1 MVKMRVKF
9 TTVILALLAG
19 LCLTGCNPMMND
31 LGTFNSH
38 FEAGDFNQAG
48 QFAEKKINKFGS
60 PSGNDLLWTLQLAAA
75 EKTRLNHQQSTASFD
90 KAEEMMNYFAS
101 NSEVLD
107 TVGST
112 IVNDNVVPYKG
123 QEYDGIMV
131 NTYKALDFM
140 AEKKPDLARVEFNRA
155 LDRQMRAREHFNEEI
170 RKLEAKLDKEK
181 EENKTDA
188 RAMADDPDVQ
198 SIVKANYPDL
208 SQFEPY
214 PDFVNPFT
222 TYLAGV
228 YFLLIGETSRA
239 GDLLKETAG
248 MVPDNDY
255 IQKDLALADDVAAGK
270 VKLENQCWV
279 IFENGLGPTKGEIR
293 IDLPLILVSDRVS
306 YTGVALPKL
315 YPRSIAYPYLTIK
328 TDTGEY
334 RTRQVADME
343 RVIET
348 EFNKDFKGILMR
360 AIASAAVKTAAQ
372 AVLSDRKNDDLG
384 KLASV
389 LVGVYS
395 AATTAA
401 DVRIW
406 TALPKDFQVARFDM
420 PKNSPL
426 LIFTPGN
433 TLFEANI
440 PPCKNA
446 IVYIR
451 IINAG
456 ATPVCEV
463 LAF

>member
-1 MVKMRVKF
+1 MRIKVI
-9 TTVILALLAG
+9 TVISVLIAG
-19 LCLTGCNPMMND
+19 LCLTGCNPAMND
-31 LGTFNSH
+31 LGEFNND
-38 FEAGDFNQAG
+38 FESGNFKQAG
-48 QFAEKKINKFGS
+48 QFAEGKVGKDNN
-60 PSGNDLLWTLQLAAA
+60 PSGSDLLWTLQLAASQKA
-75 EKTRLNHQQSTASFD
+75 QLDHAGSIATFD
-90 KAEEMMNYFAS
+90 KAEEMMNHFAS

-131 NTYKALDFM
+131 NTYKALDFL

-188 RAMADDPDVQ
+188 RAMADNPDVQ
-198 SIVKANYPDL
+198 SVVNANYPNL

-228 YFLLIGETSRA
+228 YFLLIGENSRA
-239 GDLLKETAG
+239 ADLLKETAG

-255 IQKDLALADDVAAGK
+255 IKKDLALADDLASGK

-279 IFENGLGPTKGEIR
+279 IFENGLGPTKGETR
-293 IDLPLILVSDRVS
+293 IDLPLILVSNRVY

-315 YPRSIAYPYLTIK
+315 CPRSIAYPYLTIR
-328 TDTGEY
+328 TDDGEY
-334 RTRQVADME
+334 QTRQVADME

-372 AVLSDRKNDDLG
+372 AVLSSRKNDEGG
-384 KLASV
+384 KLAAF
-389 LVGVYS
+389 LVAAYS

-406 TALPKDFQVARFDM
+406 TALPKDFQVARFAIPPSRVLM
-420 PKNSPL
+420 V
-426 LIFTPGN
+426 FAGGN
-433 TLFEANI
+433 TAFDVHI

>member
-1 MVKMRVKF
+1 MRIK
-9 TTVILALLAG
+9 VIIAVLALAAG
-19 LCLTGCNPMMND
+19 VCLTGCNPAMSN
-31 LGTFNSH
+31 LAVFNRH
-38 FEAGDFNQAG
+38 FEAGYFNQAG
-48 QFAEKKINKFGS
+48 QFAESKIGKGNK
-60 PSGNDLLWTLQLAAA
+60 PSGDDLLWTLQLAASKRA
-75 EKTRLNHQQSTASFD
+75 DSNHADSIASFD
-90 KAEEMMNYFAS
+90 KAEEMMNHYATS
-101 NSEVLD
+101 SEVID

-131 NTYKALDFM
+131 NTYKALDFL
-140 AEKKPDLARVEFNRA
+140 AEKNLELARVEFNRA

-170 RKLEAKLDKEK
+170 RKLEAQLDKQKEK
-181 EENKTDA
+181 TNTDA
-188 RAMADDPDVQ
+188 RAAVENPNVMA
-198 SIVKANYPDL
+198 IVNENYPTL
-208 SQFEPY
+208 EQFQPY

-239 GDLLKETAG
+239 GDLLKESAG

-255 IQKDLALADDVAAGK
+255 IKKDLALADNVATRK

-279 IFENGLGPTKGEIR
+279 IFENGLGPVKEEVR
-293 IDLPLILVSDRVS
+293 LDLPLILVTNRVY
-306 YTGVALPKL
+306 YTGIALPRL
-315 YPRSIAYPYLTIK
+315 RPRSIAYPYLTIK
-328 TDTGEY
+328 TDAGAY
-334 RTRQVADME
+334 QTRQAADME
-343 RVIET
+343 RVIQT
-348 EFNKDFKGILMR
+348 EFNKDFKGILIR
-360 AIASAAVKTAAQ
+360 AIASAVVKATAQ
-372 AVLSDRKNDDLG
+372 ASLSNQKNG
-384 KLASV
+384 ELAAL
-389 LVGVYS
+389 LVAAYS

-406 TALPKDFQVARFDM
+406 SALPKDFQIARCAI
-420 PKNSPL
+420 PENRTL
-426 LIFTPGN
+426 QIFPAGN
-433 TLFEANI
+433 IPFEVNI

>member
-1 MVKMRVKF
+1 MRIKV
-9 TTVILALLAG
+9 TIVVLALAAG
-19 LCLTGCNPMMND
+19 VCLSGCNPAMND
-31 LGTFNSH
+31 LGVFNNH

-48 QFAEKKINKFGS
+48 HFAESKIKKNGS
-60 PSGNDLLWTLQLAAA
+60 PSGDDLLWALQLAASQRA
-75 EKTRLNHQQSTASFD
+75 QLDHADSIASFD
-90 KAEEMMNYFAS
+90 KAEEMMNYYAPQ
-101 NSEVLD
+101 SEALD

-112 IVNDNVVPYKG
+112 LVNDNAIPYKG

-131 NTYKALDFM
+131 NTYKALDFL

-155 LDRQMRAREHFNEEI
+155 LDRQMRAKEHFNEEI

-181 EENKTDA
+181 GKTDSDA

-198 SIVKANYPDL
+198 SIVKNNYPNL

-228 YFLLIGETSRA
+228 YFLLIGENSRA
-239 GDLLKETAG
+239 ADLLKETAG

-255 IQKDLALADDVAAGK
+255 IKKDLALADNVASGK

-279 IFENGLGPTKGEIR
+279 IFENGLGPTKGETR
-293 IDLPLILVSDRVS
+293 IDLPLILVSNRVY

-315 YPRSIAYPYLTIK
+315 CPRSVAYPYLTIK

-334 RTRQVADME
+334 QTRQVADME

-348 EFNKDFKGILMR
+348 EFKKDFKGILMR

-372 AVLSDRKNDDLG
+372 AALSNQENG
-384 KLASV
+384 KWAAL
-389 LVGVYS
+389 LVAVYS

-406 TALPKDFQVARFDM
+406 SALPKDFQVARFDM

-426 LIFTPGN
+426 LIITPGN
-433 TLFEANI
+433 TLFEVNI
-440 PPCKNA
+440 PPCRNA

-456 ATPVCEV
+456 ASPVCEV